1 MYVCHFGNIG
11 VASPTCTDDIV
22 ILANSDTELQGILDI
37 VHHHTQRDLVKINP
51 EKSDL
56 IAYNAKDEK
65 IVKFGD
71 EKIEKSEKRKHLG
84 IVRNGKNTVD
94 IEVRLKS
101 GRGTIYGLLG
111 AGLQVRKGFSTN
123 NCAQP
128 LENISCVAKND
139 IWSRNYVHD

>member
-56 IAYNAKDEK
+56 IAYNAK
-65 IVKFGD
+65 D

>member
-22 ILANSDTELQGILDI
+22 ILANSDTELQGILDM

-123 NCAQP
+123 NCTQP